1 MSKGVSKDVRGVR
14 GSRGTPGV
22 SKWVNRDVRGVMGSR
37 GTPGGSRE
45 IRGVVK
51 VSQGQGCISCGP
63 CSCPE
68 LTEDHVLPSAYVEI
82 FRTVTRNAVN
92 KSV

>member
-1 MSKGVSKDVRGVR
+1 M
-14 GSRGTPGV
+14 

-51 VSQGQGCISCGP
+51 VSQGVKRGVRGVPGVKGSLGDPKGLRWMSWAYQGVKGAPGLSQRVKENLRG
-63 CSCPE
+63 
-68 LTEDHVLPSAYVEI
+68 VQGGQQ
-82 FRTVTRNAVN
+82 RR
-92 KSV
+92 

>member
-1 MSKGVSKDVRGVR
+1 M
-14 GSRGTPGV
+14 

-51 VSQGQGCISCGP
+51 VSQGAKRGVPGVKGSLGDP
-63 CSCPE
+63 RGLRGVSE
-68 LTEDHVLPSAYVEI
+68 VY
-82 FRTVTRNAVN
+82 
-92 KSV
+92 

>member
-1 MSKGVSKDVRGVR
+1 M
-14 GSRGTPGV
+14 

-51 VSQGQGCISCGP
+51 VSQGVKRGVRGVPGVKGCQGIKRDYDGRCDGMVREKYKSFNNLLNE
-63 CSCPE
+63 CSDGWG
-68 LTEDHVLPSAYVEI
+68 LDM
-82 FRTVTRNAVN
+82 
-92 KSV
+92 KS

>member
-1 MSKGVSKDVRGVR
+1 M
-14 GSRGTPGV
+14 

-51 VSQGQGCISCGP
+51 VSQGVKRGVRGVP
-63 CSCPE
+63 
-68 LTEDHVLPSAYVEI
+68 
-82 FRTVTRNAVN
+82 AVRGSLGDQ
-92 KSV
+92 KGLRGTSGEY

>member
-1 MSKGVSKDVRGVR
+1 M
-14 GSRGTPGV
+14 

-51 VSQGQGCISCGP
+51 VSQVVKKG
-63 CSCPE
+63 
-68 LTEDHVLPSAYVEI
+68 V
-82 FRTVTRNAVN
+82 R
-92 KSV
+92 SVPGVKGSIRDPRGLRGTSVVY